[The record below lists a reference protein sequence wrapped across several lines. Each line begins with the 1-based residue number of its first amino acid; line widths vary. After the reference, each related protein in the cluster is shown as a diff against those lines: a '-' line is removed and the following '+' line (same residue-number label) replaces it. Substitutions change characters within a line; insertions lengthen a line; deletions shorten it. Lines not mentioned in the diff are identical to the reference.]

1 MEKIIYKILL
11 LGDPGVG
18 KTALITRYIDNRFIT
33 DYKATLGFDIFIKK
47 ISNGKTEYS
56 LAIWDL
62 AGQEKYTSLKQSYY
76 EGAQGIIMVYDI
88 TNEESY
94 RNVIQWLTELHKIVK
109 IVPII
114 LVGNKI
120 DLSDEIKIA
129 TEDGKRMEAR
139 IKAIKFYETSAKTGE
154 NVNIIFEDL
163 AENIHKK
170 TLI

>member
-18 KTALITRYIDNRFIT
+18 KTALITQYIDNRFIT

-47 ISNGKTEYS
+47 IIGSKAEFS

-76 EGAQGIIMVYDI
+76 EGAQGIIMVYDV
-88 TNEESY
+88 TDRESY
-94 RNVIQWLTELHKIVK
+94 KNIIQWLTELQKVVK
-109 IVPII
+109 TIPIM

-120 DLSDEIKIA
+120 DLTDEIKIN
-129 TEDGKRMEAR
+129 TEDGQRLKTR
-139 IKAIKFYETSAKTGE
+139 IKAINFYETSAKTGH
-154 NVNIIFEDL
+154 NVNTIFEEL
-163 AENIHKK
+163 ADIINKHSSI
-170 TLI
+170 

>member
-47 ISNGKTEYS
+47 ISNDKTEYS

-76 EGAQGIIMVYDI
+76 EGAQGIIMVYDV

-94 RNVIQWLTELHKIVK
+94 RNVIQWLTDLHKIVK
-109 IVPII
+109 LVPII

-154 NVNIIFEDL
+154 NVSIIFEDL
-163 AENIHKK
+163 AEKIHKK
-170 TLI
+170 ALI